1 MTLEEL
7 LDLTRDH
14 EVPEDL
20 LEIAENHVHRADKG
34 ILSVWPEARLGAI
47 LGYDSDVL
55 CLIAEVLRLRS
66 ELALVKADPLG

>member
-7 LDLTRDH
+7 LELTRGH

-20 LEIAENHVHRADKG
+20 LEIAENHVSRADEG
-34 ILSVWPEARLGAI
+34 ILSVWPEARVGAI

-66 ELALVKADPLG
+66 ELALVRSDPVG